1 MYEPSRHLATYYIA
15 GYQHWDGALVLNELK
30 PGATLRIAPEPENP
44 HDPAAVAIYHE
55 DVKLGYIPSDQ
66 NRAVSLM
73 CAYGHAEAFEL
84 RILQV
89 DLEAAPWHQVRVG
102 LYVQDA
108 R

>member
-15 GYQHWDGALVLNELK
+15 GYQHWDGALVLNEHK

-89 DLEAAPWHQVRVG
+89 DPEAAPWHQVRVG

>member
-15 GYQHWDGALVLNELK
+15 GYQQWDGALVLNELK
-30 PGATLRIAPEPENP
+30 PGATRRIAPEPENP

-89 DLEAAPWHQVRVG
+89 DPEAAPWHQVRVG